1 METNAKSSEATP
13 AQSQESKVRNYAFGN
28 GYDLSKPLKTN
39 DGDSVRVVTLDL
51 TGTGYPIIGEITETN
66 PAGILSRLA
75 RFNVYGR
82 IQAKTLEAR
91 NKHSL
96 AKNVDSV
103 RDKMVYSILT
113 SLFGGEGVNRIAA
126 SWPFV
131 PTAPAESY
139 IETLK
144 RQREMNTV
152 GFRRFRPHEDVARY
166 GIKVNAPL
174 ELMPLEPVQDEPAPA
189 PIKTQTEIDL
199 IALRN
204 EFAALQDHVVKS
216 VGTRLME
223 LRDDVDQNTM
233 YLRGHSAKLG
243 EHCTDISL
251 LNKSVDSLVCG
262 VDNLDKRVART
273 GR

>member
-174 ELMPLEPVQDEPAPA
+174 ELVPLEPVQDEPAPAKTVAPAPA

-216 VGTRLME
+216 VGSRLME
-223 LRDDVDQNTM
+223 LRDDVDQNT
-233 YLRGHSAKLG
+233 LVLNGHR
-243 EHCTDISL
+243 ED
-251 LNKSVDSLVCG
+251 LN
-262 VDNLDKRVART
+262 NLDKRVARK
-273 GR
+273 GK